1 MNICDKVLGGA
12 SIFYK
17 LQFWHKHSVTTICS
31 LSIQ

>member
-1 MNICDKVLGGA
+1 MNICDKVLGA